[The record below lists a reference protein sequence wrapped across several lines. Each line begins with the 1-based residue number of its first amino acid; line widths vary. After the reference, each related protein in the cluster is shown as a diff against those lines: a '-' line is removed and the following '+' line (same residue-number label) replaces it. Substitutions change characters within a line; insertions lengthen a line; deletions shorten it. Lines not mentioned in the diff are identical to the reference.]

1 MDASGKL
8 LPSRKINDT
17 DVVSQAEAR
26 QALVVSCLQMLRLE
40 GQKALTHIQE
50 GGSRLVFY
58 SVAEVQRLLDL
69 VSGGRDSEPSQDV
82 EAMA

>member
-1 MDASGKL
+1 MNASGKL

-17 DVVSQAEAR
+17 DVVSQSEAR
-26 QALVVSCLQMLRLE
+26 QALGVSCLQMLRLE
-40 GQKALTHIQE
+40 GQKALTRVQE

-58 SVAEVQRLLDL
+58 SAAEVQRLLDL
-69 VSGGRDSEPSQDV
+69 VSGGREPEPSQDA

>member
-1 MDASGKL
+1 
-8 LPSRKINDT
+8 
-17 DVVSQAEAR
+17 
-26 QALVVSCLQMLRLE
+26 MLRLE

-69 VSGGRDSEPSQDV
+69 VSGGRDSEPSQDG

>member
-1 MDASGKL
+1 
-8 LPSRKINDT
+8 
-17 DVVSQAEAR
+17 
-26 QALVVSCLQMLRLE
+26 MLRLE
-40 GQKALTHIQE
+40 GQKALTRIQE

-69 VSGGRDSEPSQDV
+69 VSGGRDSEPSQDG